1 MATALDQGDRMKTLL
16 LFLVAA
22 TLSSA
27 TVAFAAGPDFIVCKS
42 TYALCTTAACS
53 PIPGKNDVVSC
64 QCIVENDYSAGLKA
78 CEEKKTSQGLKL
90 RSRYHPI
97 DSYARCSNSRPWAWC
112 LDAPCVADKDN
123 PAQASCA
130 CKIVS
135 NQGDYVIVNSNG
147 QYDATSCTSGI
158 YSSAT
163 VGELDQVTNYL
174 KTHETPLKPVPIK
187 VTKEN

>member
-1 MATALDQGDRMKTLL
+1 MKRVLL
-16 LFLVAA
+16 LVLLTAA
-22 TLSSA
+22 LSPA
-27 TVAFAAGPDFIVCKS
+27 IVAFAGGPDFVVCKS
-42 TYALCTTAACS
+42 TYALCTTATCS
-53 PIPGKNDVVSC
+53 PIPGKKDVVSC
-64 QCIVENDYSAGLKA
+64 QCSVQNDYSAGLKP
-78 CEEKKTSQGLKL
+78 CQEKKTAKGLKL

-123 PAQASCA
+123 PTQASCA
-130 CKIVS
+130 CKVVS

-147 QYDATSCTSGI
+147 QYDASSCTTGI

-163 VGELDQVTNYL
+163 VVELDQVTDFL
-174 KTHETPLKPVPIK
+174 KTHDTPLHPVPIK